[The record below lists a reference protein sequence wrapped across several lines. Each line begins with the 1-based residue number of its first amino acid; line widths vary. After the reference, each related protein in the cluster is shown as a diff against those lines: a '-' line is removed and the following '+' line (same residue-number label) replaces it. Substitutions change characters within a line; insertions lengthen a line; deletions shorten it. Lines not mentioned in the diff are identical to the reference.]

1 MCETHHTRC
10 LHTEP
15 KLAGFVTQ
23 HSCPALL
30 SKLHDSIPP
39 QLQKQNKTKENKNH
53 TQSKQQT
60 LVRYVEVKGIKQR
73 VQDRWLMHVCSIYM
87 QRHVPLVLF
96 PFPYCRCRSMYHKG
110 KSWCMASLPRGSGW
124 PPDPSSDLFL
134 LRTAARS
141 SSRAQPLLRSGE
153 GRRVSQIP
161 KLPMARYYCQLTCAC
176 PCPSLGPGTPFQ
188 RVGPGWPC
196 ACPSSPQHHCTVF

>member
-1 MCETHHTRC
+1 VCETHHTRC

-39 QLQKQNKTKENKNH
+39 QLQKQNKTKQNKNH

-110 KSWCMASLPRGSGW
+110 KSWCMASCLVARAG
-124 PPDPSSDLFL
+124 L
-134 LRTAARS
+134 LTPHQICFYCAPQHAAR
-141 SSRAQPLLRSGE
+141 SRAQPLLRSGE
-153 GRRVSQIP
+153 GRRV
-161 KLPMARYYCQLTCAC
+161 RYLNC
-176 PCPSLGPGTPFQ
+176 
-188 RVGPGWPC
+188 RWPDII
-196 ACPSSPQHHCTVF
+196 VN